1 MTTIA
6 DRIRPMLRKI
16 GLAWTDPSGEFDQTA
31 EFERIVR
38 EIAREEIKA
47 ADDADKERRRKM
59 LEDMRAG
66 RPVDAFVNRGKN
78 PHGNSEPEDSTT

>member
-1 MTTIA
+1 MTIT
-6 DRIRPMLRKI
+6 DRIDKMLRWMTGI
-16 GLAWTDPSGEFDQTA
+16 YPSNGRID

-47 ADDADKERRRKM
+47 ADDADKERRRQM

-66 RPVDAFVNRGKN
+66 RPVEAFVNRGEN
-78 PHGNSEPEDSTT
+78 PHGNTEPET